1 MEVVVE
7 WNFDNGSTYNVS
19 MQWMT
24 LPSHRNFMKL
34 PMCVIVCNQ
43 LLQNNAIQVGQP

>member
-19 MQWMT
+19 MEWMT
-24 LPSHRNFMKL
+24 LPSHRTYQWQITSAGHN
-34 PMCVIVCNQ
+34 IIIII
-43 LLQNNAIQVGQP
+43 LQ